1 MRYARSVGACC
12 GRLTN
17 EATNNVVR
25 HKGEYQPM
33 ATTPPDQ
40 HAPERQRAVLRW
52 LLAAD
57 PSIRWQVLRE
67 LTAPDER
74 VAEAIDVVAS
84 KRDGAVD
91 RQKARAR
98 LVSRPCP
105 WLRSSIIGPLL
116 APGSRRQ

>member
-1 MRYARSVGACC
+1 MRYANRFMRYARSVGACC

-52 LLAAD
+52 
-57 PSIRWQVLRE
+57 QVLRE

-98 LVSRPCP
+98 LVSRPRP